1 MYEDIKSQFK
11 EVIIASQGIPNPQ
24 IDKLFKDWEVA
35 KKRFIELF
43 GGLIYE
49 WPQPIEFVL
58 DEAEQQSRA
67 TSFANDVYIHYHNEE
82 LSNFIDKNVKS
93 FFENKV
99 SYIPDN
105 SKVPKGTKLI
115 KAFKYFEDDPATLR
129 HLQDKASQLIQE
141 NKIKGTLCFSV
152 HPLDF
157 LSSSENT
164 YNWRSCHALDGEY
177 RAGNLS
183 YMVDDATFMV
193 YLKGA
198 DHIGMFNNFGG
209 VQWNSKKW
217 RVLMHESSRNNII
230 FAGRQYPF
238 PSKNGIDIAL
248 NIYNNLI
255 VSYREKNINDWYYDY
270 AKYAPWESNYV
281 DTIQTKEEKK
291 GYLTKLS
298 TRYLLYG
305 SELLS
310 IDDIVI
316 EGPCALNYND
326 ILKSTCYTEPYYAIF
341 DKSAFKTTDW
351 IRRNPVQVGG
361 EVMCLHC
368 GENIIHNPETM
379 RCDYCEEEYGFEEN
393 DYYGRCECCGRR
405 IYLEDASV
413 VGDNEEYLCEACVES
428 ECFICDECGE
438 LHYNSEANYL
448 ADPGEWYCNY
458 CYNEILELRKEK
470 EKESK

>member
-11 EVIIASQGIPNPQ
+11 EVIIASQGIPDPQ
-24 IDKLFKDWEVA
+24 IDNLFKDWEIA
-35 KKRFIELF
+35 KKRFIDLF

-49 WPQPIEFVL
+49 WPEPVEFVL
-58 DEAEQQSRA
+58 DETEQQNRA
-67 TSFANDVYIHYHNEE
+67 TSFANDVYNQYHNEE
-82 LSNFIDKNVKS
+82 LSEFIDKNVKS

-183 YMVDDATFMV
+183 YMVDNATFMV
-193 YLKGA
+193 YLKGSE
-198 DHIGMFNNFGG
+198 HIGMLNNFGS

-217 RVLMHESSRNNII
+217 RVLMHESSKHNII

-255 VSYREKNINDWYYDY
+255 VSYNEANNSSWYNIYT
-270 AKYAPWESNYV
+270 KYAPWESNYIGAV
-281 DTIQTKEEKK
+281 RPKEDEEDC
-291 GYLTKLS
+291 LIKLS

-305 SELLS
+305 GELLS
-310 IDDIVI
+310 IDDIVV
-316 EGPCALNYND
+316 EGQCALNYND

-341 DKSAFKTTDW
+341 DKSIYKPTNW
-351 IRRNPVQVGG
+351 IKCNPIQVGG
-361 EVMCLHC
+361 QVKCLHC
-368 GENIIHNPETM
+368 GNNVIYNPESM
-379 RCDYCEEEYGFEEN
+379 RCDDCELKYGDEEN
-393 DYYGRCECCGRR
+393 DQYGRCACCGRR
-405 IYLEDASV
+405 IYYDDSYVVEDT
-413 VGDNEEYLCEACVES
+413 DDC
-428 ECFICDECGE
+428 ICDNCYENETFTCDRCGCV
-438 LHYNSEANYL
+438 Y
-448 ADPGEWYCNY
+448 
-458 CYNEILELRKEK
+458 YNENKNYVA
-470 EKESK
+470 SKDDSEPGQYYCPNCYEEIMEEE

>member
-11 EVIIASQGIPNPQ
+11 EVIIASQGIPDPQ
-24 IDKLFKDWEVA
+24 IDKLFQDWASA
-35 KKRFIELF
+35 KQRFIDLF

-49 WPQPIEFVL
+49 WPQQIEFTL
-58 DEAEQQSRA
+58 DEEEQQSRA
-67 TSFANDVYIHYHNEE
+67 TSFANDVYVHYHNEE
-82 LSNFIDKNVKS
+82 LSEFIDGNIKS

-99 SYIPDN
+99 SYIPEN

-115 KAFKYFEDDPATLR
+115 KAFKYFEDDPTTLR
-129 HLQDKASQLIQE
+129 YLQDKASQLIQE

-193 YLKGA
+193 YLKGV
-198 DHIGMFNNFGG
+198 DSIGTFNNFGG

-217 RVLMHESSRNNII
+217 RVLMHESEKVNLI

-255 VSYREKNINDWYYDY
+255 VENKHRANDWYYTSY
-270 AKYAPWESNYV
+270 AKYSPWQKNY
-281 DTIQTKEEKK
+281 ITKYPIEDH
-291 GYLTKLS
+291 YIKLNS
-298 TRYLLYG
+298 RYFLYG
-305 SELLS
+305 GEIL
-310 IDDIVI
+310 DIEDVVI
-316 EGPCALNYND
+316 EVADSLNYND

-341 DKSAFKTTDW
+341 DDSIYKPTDW
-351 IRRNPVQVGG
+351 IRANPIRIGG
-361 EVMCLHC
+361 AVRCLHC
-368 GENIIHNPETM
+368 GEYIIHNPETM
-379 RCDYCEEEYGFEEN
+379 RCDDCEEKFGFEEN

-405 IYLEDASV
+405 IYFEDASV
-413 VGDNEEYLCEACVES
+413 VGENEEYLCDACVDS

-438 LHYNSEANYL
+438 LHYNSDANYM
-448 ADPGEWYCNY
+448 ADPGEWYCGF
-458 CYNEILELRKEK
+458 CYNELLELKKEREK
-470 EKESK
+470 ENK